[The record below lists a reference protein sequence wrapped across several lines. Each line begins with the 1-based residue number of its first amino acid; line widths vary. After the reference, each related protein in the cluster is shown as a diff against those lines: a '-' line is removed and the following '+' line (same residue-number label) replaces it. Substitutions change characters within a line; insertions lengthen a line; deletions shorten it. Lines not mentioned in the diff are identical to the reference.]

1 MSELADRR
9 RFERALHDGVQQD
22 LIAIA
27 VRLQLA
33 RQLLTTDSVAA
44 AAELEELEREIHAA
58 IESVRALAADIYP
71 ATLDARGLADA
82 LRGLPRVRVHGVGR
96 HSPELEAAVFFC
108 CVDADGEID
117 LYDADGGLRV
127 EVRGTVSPRY
137 RALAEAAGASF
148 YDAAR

>member
-1 MSELADRR
+1 VSELADRR

-33 RQLLTTDSVAA
+33 RQLLATDAA
-44 AAELEELEREIHAA
+44 AAAGELEELEREVHSA

-71 ATLDARGLADA
+71 PTLDARGLGEA
-82 LRGLPRVRVHGVGR
+82 LRALPHVRVHAVGR
-96 HSPELEAAVFFC
+96 HSAELEAAVFFC
-108 CVDADGEID
+108 CVDGDAEID
-117 LYDADGGLRV
+117 VYDADGGVRL
-127 EVRGTVSPRY
+127 EVRGSVSPRF

-148 YDAAR
+148 SEAAR